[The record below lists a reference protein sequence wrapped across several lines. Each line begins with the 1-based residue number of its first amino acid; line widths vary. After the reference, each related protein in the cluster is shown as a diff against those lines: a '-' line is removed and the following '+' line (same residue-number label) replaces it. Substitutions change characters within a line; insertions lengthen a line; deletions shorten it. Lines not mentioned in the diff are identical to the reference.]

1 MFSTTKTALTITLAA
16 ALSGCF
22 GGSGNSGQAPVPTLD
37 FTTFVKAQ
45 VKTTAEATA
54 PQSLDRIDFSFNDQN
69 NPQAYD
75 DLLR

>member
-1 MFSTTKTALTITLAA
+1 MFSIAKIAWAITMAV

-22 GGSGNSGQAPVPTLD
+22 GGSGNSGQGPDLTLD

-45 VKTTAEATA
+45 VKATADTTAPE
-54 PQSLDRIDFSFNDQN
+54 SLERINFSFNDQN